1 MSNRKIVLHKQ
12 TLYTQ
17 TLNMINGVE
26 MLKIYATPCGYDP
39 IILTYS

>member
-1 MSNRKIVLHKQ
+1 MVLAYLFNIVVI
-12 TLYTQ
+12 YTQ
-17 TLNMINGVE
+17 TLNMINDVE